1 MCMNRLNGWWRL
13 WLVWGVLSGAVLGWI
28 GSTNIPKIPFVLIE
42 IHNAKVGP
50 LFMERQAIK
59 EGKSTAR
66 TEKQVQND
74 IDELQ
79 ASLKS
84 VVNMYKRE
92 RLEHILTYVSYWI
105 ISCLAVLVLYWTTQ
119 WIIRGFRSKVV
130 Q

>member
-1 MCMNRLNGWWRL
+1 M
-13 WLVWGVLSGAVLGWI
+13 WGVLSGAVLGWI